1 MALFIYTGVVVV
13 AGSVDVA
20 AQGEVVLD
28 IAYNTAVP
36 YHCPMYTV
44 VETNVF
50 VRAAALV
57 WTDAERVAFIDWLAA
72 NPDSGDVVPG
82 SGGCRKVRW
91 TRPGMG
97 KRGGA
102 RVIYFNRL
110 EQGEIWLLMVYV
122 KAKFDNL
129 PASFLKQLRE
139 AIEHG

>member
-1 MALFIYTGVVVV
+1 
-13 AGSVDVA
+13 
-20 AQGEVVLD
+20 
-28 IAYNTAVP
+28 
-36 YHCPMYTV
+36 MYTV
-44 VETNVF
+44 IETDVF
-50 VRAAALV
+50 VRAAAQI

-72 NPDSGDVVPG
+72 NPDAGDVIPG

-110 EQGEIWLLMVYV
+110 EHGEIWLLMVYV

-129 PASFLKQLRE
+129 PAPFLKQLRE